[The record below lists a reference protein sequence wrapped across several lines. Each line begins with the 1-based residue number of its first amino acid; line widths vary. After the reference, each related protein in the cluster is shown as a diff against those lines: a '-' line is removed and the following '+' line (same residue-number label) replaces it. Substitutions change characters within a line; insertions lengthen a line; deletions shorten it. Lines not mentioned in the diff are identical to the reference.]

1 MLSETLQTWGNMGGL
16 GGVEAH
22 YYFVLL
28 CRMFTFTQILPV
40 SVFAFD
46 WSSQNV
52 SPPPLSRPPPP
63 PPKSSST
70 LCVIYAPSGKGVCPH
85 CIPCC
90 VTDQSIEMLPLFP
103 LSALPFFFFPSI
115 PSSPTSARQ
124 PIHLMQF
131 PRSLSL
137 GPCRLP
143 LSLPAPLSLPLSF
156 AQVMSYFFSWIL
168 LPPSLALQG
177 FPLAGG
183 FPQRSILSAEGREWE
198 DVLRRDV

>member
-1 MLSETLQTWGNMGGL
+1 MLPETLQTWGNMGG
-16 GGVEAH
+16 GGGTGPIII
-22 YYFVLL
+22 L
-28 CRMFTFTQILPV
+28 CYCVACSHSLKILPV

-52 SPPPLSRPPPP
+52 SPPPLSRLPPPPPP

-103 LSALPFFFFPSI
+103 LCSSLFFPSI

-131 PRSLSL
+131 PPLALTQTVPPPLLSPAPLSRSLSL
-137 GPCRLP
+137 LHR
-143 LSLPAPLSLPLSF
+143 
-156 AQVMSYFFSWIL
+156 
-168 LPPSLALQG
+168 
-177 FPLAGG
+177 
-183 FPQRSILSAEGREWE
+183 
-198 DVLRRDV
+198 

>member
-1 MLSETLQTWGNMGGL
+1 MGG
-16 GGVEAH
+16 GETH

-28 CRMFTFTQILPV
+28 CRMFTFTKILPV

-52 SPPPLSRPPPP
+52 SPPPPSRPPPPPPP

-103 LSALPFFFFPSI
+103 LCSSLFFPSI

-131 PRSLSL
+131 PPLALTQTVPPPLLS
-137 GPCRLP
+137 
-143 LSLPAPLSLPLSF
+143 PAPLSLPLSF

-183 FPQRSILSAEGREWE
+183 FPQRSILSTEGREWE